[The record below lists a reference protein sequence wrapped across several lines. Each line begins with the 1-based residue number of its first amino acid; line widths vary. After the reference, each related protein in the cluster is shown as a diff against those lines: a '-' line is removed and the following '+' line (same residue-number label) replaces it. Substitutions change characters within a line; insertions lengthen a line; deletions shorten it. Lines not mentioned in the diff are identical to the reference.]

1 MCTIKE
7 KVSIISKAIRRG
19 EISVNDNETMK
30 FIDEHWREFKRKDL
44 QILFNKLLK
53 ALSGMMRVQ
62 SKKSNTSFESEL
74 DKKIK
79 EAVAEAVSDRLPPPL
94 DGHWR

>member
-7 KVSIISKAIRRG
+7 KVDFISREIRRG
-19 EISVNDNETMK
+19 EISVTDSETMK
-30 FIDEHWREFKRKDL
+30 FIDEHWKEFKRKDL

-53 ALSGMMRVQ
+53 ALSSMMRVQ
-62 SKKSNTSFESEL
+62 SKKSSTSFESEL

-79 EAVAEAVSDRLPPPL
+79 EAVKEAVSDRLPPPL

>member
-7 KVSIISKAIRRG
+7 KVDFISREIRRG
-19 EISVNDNETMK
+19 EISVTDSETMK
-30 FIDEHWREFKRKDL
+30 FIDEHWKEFKRKDL

-53 ALSGMMRVQ
+53 ALSSMMRVQ

-79 EAVAEAVSDRLPPPL
+79 EAVREAVSDRLPPPL

>member
-7 KVSIISKAIRRG
+7 KVDFISRGIRRG
-19 EISVNDNETMK
+19 EISVTDNETMK
-30 FIDEHWREFKRKDL
+30 FIDEHWKEFKRKDL

-53 ALSGMMRVQ
+53 ALSSMMRMQ
-62 SKKSNTSFESEL
+62 SKKSSTGFESEL

-79 EAVAEAVSDRLPPPL
+79 EAVADAVSDRLPPPL

>member
-7 KVSIISKAIRRG
+7 KVDFISRQIRRG
-19 EISVNDNETMK
+19 EISVTDSETMK
-30 FIDEHWREFKRKDL
+30 FIDEHWKEFKRKDL

-53 ALSGMMRVQ
+53 ALSSMMRVQ
-62 SKKSNTSFESEL
+62 SKKSSSGFESEL

-79 EAVAEAVSDRLPPPL
+79 EAVREAVSDRLPPPL

>member
-1 MCTIKE
+1 MCTVKE
-7 KVSIISKAIRRG
+7 KVDFISREIRRG
-19 EISVNDNETMK
+19 EISVAVSETMK
-30 FIDEHWREFKRKDL
+30 FIDEHWKEFKRKDL

-53 ALSGMMRVQ
+53 ALSSMMRVQ

-79 EAVAEAVSDRLPPPL
+79 EAVREAVSDRLPPPL

>member
-7 KVSIISKAIRRG
+7 RVDFISRQIRRG
-19 EISVNDNETMK
+19 EISVTDSETMK
-30 FIDEHWREFKRKDL
+30 FIDEHWKEFKRKDL
-44 QILFNKLLK
+44 QILFNKLLN
-53 ALSGMMRVQ
+53 ALNYRNRVA
-62 SKKSNTSFESEL
+62 SKTTTKYESDL

-79 EAVAEAVSDRLPPPL
+79 EAVREAVSDRLPPPL

>member
-7 KVSIISKAIRRG
+7 RVDFISRQIKRG
-19 EISVNDNETMK
+19 EISVTDNETMK
-30 FIDEHWREFKRKDL
+30 FIDEHWKEFKRKDL

-53 ALSGMMRVQ
+53 ALSSMMRVQ
-62 SKKSNTSFESEL
+62 SKKSSSGSESEL

-79 EAVAEAVSDRLPPPL
+79 EAVREAVSDRLPPPL

>member
-1 MCTIKE
+1 MCTIKD

-19 EISVNDNETMK
+19 EISVDDNETMK

-44 QILFNKLLK
+44 QILFNKLLN
-53 ALSGMMRVQ
+53 ALNYRNRVA
-62 SKKSNTSFESEL
+62 SKTTTKYESDL

-79 EAVAEAVSDRLPPPL
+79 EAVREAVSDRLPPPL

>member
-7 KVSIISKAIRRG
+7 KVDFISRQIRRE
-19 EISVNDNETMK
+19 EISVTDSETMK
-30 FIDEHWREFKRKDL
+30 FIDEHWKEFKRKDL

-53 ALSGMMRVQ
+53 ALSSMMRVQ
-62 SKKSNTSFESEL
+62 SKKSNISFESEL

-79 EAVAEAVSDRLPPPL
+79 EAVADAVSDRLPPPL

>member
-19 EISVNDNETMK
+19 EISVDDNETMK

-44 QILFNKLLK
+44 QILFNKLLN
-53 ALSGMMRVQ
+53 ALNYRNRVA
-62 SKKSNTSFESEL
+62 SKRTINKYESDL

-79 EAVAEAVSDRLPPPL
+79 EAVADAVSDRLPPPL